1 MIYPIQM
8 KNKLLILIMA
18 RKGSRDSI
26 SRQNLRLV
34 NDKPLIHYVLQT
46 ALNFHDADVFV
57 STDSEE
63 IKEYSM
69 MCGAQVI
76 PRPRYLTKSST
87 SVKEI
92 SFHALKILEKNGMT
106 YDKCLV

>member
-1 MIYPIQM
+1 MKM

-34 NDKPLIHYVLQT
+34 KDKPLIHYVLQSS
-46 ALNFHDADVFV
+46 LNFPHTDVLV

-63 IKEYSM
+63 ISDSDFNSIFKLL
-69 MCGAQVI
+69 G
-76 PRPRYLTKSST
+76 
-87 SVKEI
+87 
-92 SFHALKILEKNGMT
+92 N
-106 YDKCLV
+106 

>member
-1 MIYPIQM
+1 
-8 KNKLLILIMA
+8 MA

-34 NDKPLIHYVLQT
+34 KDKPLIHYVLESS
-46 ALNFHDADVFV
+46 LNFPNADVIV

-63 IKEYSM
+63 ISEYSM
-69 MCGAQVI
+69 MLGVSVI
-76 PRPRYLTKSST
+76 NRPKYLTKSST

-92 SFHALKILEKNGMT
+92 CYHALKNLEKKGII
-106 YDKCLV
+106 YEKCLVLHPKFPLIEQKTMK

>member
-1 MIYPIQM
+1 
-8 KNKLLILIMA
+8 MA

-63 IKEYSM
+63 IKDKWFSEFLAPEPICA
-69 MCGAQVI
+69 MCREDINDMIV
-76 PRPRYLTKSST
+76 
-87 SVKEI
+87 
-92 SFHALKILEKNGMT
+92 HKN
-106 YDKCLV
+106 VW